1 MVHNTFRIRKT
12 NNLKVT
18 RNLRENSLWTTWRVG
33 GRGEYF
39 HETFVRH
46 HSNPSKYVIFIVFL
60 WFLRIFI
67 INHEKFSRRLL
78 RVTFKLFV
86 FILILN
92 VLWEVFP
99 FKCNECFQFFD
110 CDYSTMKLSTLEYCN
125 LNTYETNTWH
135 LSGREA
141 TRHCNGR
148 IFQLTKYR
156 RKQIEDKIHC
166 TASKLDETWLKSSLM
181 SHLSLCESTTTGW
194 CLRDATIKSKQD
206 GKTWLL
212 SCFRGG

>member
-1 MVHNTFRIRKT
+1 MIFAYFYHQP
-12 NNLKVT
+12 
-18 RNLRENSLWTTWRVG
+18 RE
-33 GRGEYF
+33 
-39 HETFVRH
+39 
-46 HSNPSKYVIFIVFL
+46 VFAK
-60 WFLRIFI
+60 I
-67 INHEKFSRRLL
+67 IARDFQIIS
-78 RVTFKLFV
+78 F

-110 CDYSTMKLSTLEYCN
+110 CDYSTMKYSWRYCN
-125 LNTYETNTWH
+125 LNTYETNKWH

-181 SHLSLCESTTTGW
+181 SHLSLCESTTTG
-194 CLRDATIKSKQD
+194 
-206 GKTWLL
+206 
-212 SCFRGG
+212 